1 MPSKQTLPMAINKL
15 IMGFLGHVRKKI
27 KIIQTNYWSIP
38 MANGWTLERK
48 ARQAV
53 LIQSWQPWNKSTGAR
68 TPEGKA
74 VSSRNAHKGGI
85 RSICKNMNIL
95 FRDYKDM
102 MKRFD

>member
-1 MPSKQTLPMAINKL
+1 MRHWTIEERLKQS
-15 IMGFLGHVRKKI
+15 
-27 KIIQTNYWSIP
+27 Q
-38 MANGWTLERK
+38 
-48 ARQAV
+48 

-85 RSICKNMNIL
+85 RSICREMSTL

>member
-1 MPSKQTLPMAINKL
+1 MRHWTPEEREKQS
-15 IMGFLGHVRKKI
+15 
-27 KIIQTNYWSIP
+27 Q
-38 MANGWTLERK
+38 
-48 ARQAV
+48 
-53 LIQSWQPWNKSTGAR
+53 LIQNWQPWNKSTGAR

-85 RSICKNMNIL
+85 RSICREMSTL

>member
-1 MPSKQTLPMAINKL
+1 MRHWTVEERSKQS
-15 IMGFLGHVRKKI
+15 
-27 KIIQTNYWSIP
+27 Q
-38 MANGWTLERK
+38 
-48 ARQAV
+48 

-85 RSICKNMNIL
+85 RSICKEMNTL
-95 FRDYKDM
+95 LRDYKDM

>member
-1 MPSKQTLPMAINKL
+1 MRHWTVEERSKQS
-15 IMGFLGHVRKKI
+15 
-27 KIIQTNYWSIP
+27 Q
-38 MANGWTLERK
+38 
-48 ARQAV
+48 

-74 VSSRNAHKGGI
+74 VSSRNAHKDGV
-85 RSICKNMNIL
+85 RSICREMNVL

>member
-1 MPSKQTLPMAINKL
+1 MLR
-15 IMGFLGHVRKKI
+15 H
-27 KIIQTNYWSIP
+27 
-38 MANGWTLERK
+38 WTTEERL
-48 ARQAV
+48 RQSQ
-53 LIQSWQPWNKSTGAR
+53 LIQSWQPWNNSTGAR

-85 RSICKNMNIL
+85 RSICKNMNVL

>member
-1 MPSKQTLPMAINKL
+1 V
-15 IMGFLGHVRKKI
+15 FLLHAHKKI

-85 RSICKNMNIL
+85 RSICKDMNTL
-95 FRDYKDM
+95 LRNYRDM

>member
-1 MPSKQTLPMAINKL
+1 MRHWTPEERAKQS
-15 IMGFLGHVRKKI
+15 
-27 KIIQTNYWSIP
+27 Q
-38 MANGWTLERK
+38 
-48 ARQAV
+48 

-74 VSSRNAHKGGI
+74 VSSRNAYKGGI
-85 RSICKNMNIL
+85 RSICREMSTL

>member
-1 MPSKQTLPMAINKL
+1 MLR
-15 IMGFLGHVRKKI
+15 H
-27 KIIQTNYWSIP
+27 
-38 MANGWTLERK
+38 WTTEERL
-48 ARQAV
+48 RQSQ

-74 VSSRNAHKGGI
+74 VSSQNAHKGGI
-85 RSICKNMNIL
+85 RSICREMNTL

>member
-1 MPSKQTLPMAINKL
+1 MRHWTIEERLKQS
-15 IMGFLGHVRKKI
+15 
-27 KIIQTNYWSIP
+27 Q
-38 MANGWTLERK
+38 
-48 ARQAV
+48 

-68 TPEGKA
+68 TPEGKV

-85 RSICKNMNIL
+85 RSICREMSTL